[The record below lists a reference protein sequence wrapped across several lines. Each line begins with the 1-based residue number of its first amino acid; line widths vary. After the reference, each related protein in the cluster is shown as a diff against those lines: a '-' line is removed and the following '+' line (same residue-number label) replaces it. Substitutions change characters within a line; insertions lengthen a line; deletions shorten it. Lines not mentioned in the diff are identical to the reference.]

1 MAANLMPA
9 PASVAGIAQL
19 RGVRECLQWFTKEK
33 QWINEIHLELCRIPA
48 PTFLEQQRAE
58 WMAAQ
63 FRAFGWKSQ
72 IDRAGNVVAF
82 LGEKPRGPYVAVTA
96 HLDTVLSPRAKDDI
110 SIGTDGKLHGPGVSD
125 NGSGLTALLAMARAI
140 KASPDIEDRRAEPV
154 LIGNVGEE
162 GEGNLTGMRWLCKSD
177 LAREITTFLVID
189 GAATDHI
196 TTRGLGS
203 RRFEITITGPGG
215 HSWSD
220 YGIGNPVH
228 ALGRAVAFF
237 TETKL
242 NGGPRS
248 SFNVGLIDGGTSI
261 NSIPSLARA
270 KVDIRSES
278 NEKMEELV
286 GLLNAAVER
295 AQEQENQRASGGKVT
310 AKVREIGARP
320 AAELEEQTPVLSY
333 VRAVDAY
340 LGIRSRLD
348 CSSTD
353 ANIPLSL
360 GIPAVSIG
368 AGGQGGGAHTLKEW
382 YNPEGRDLGL
392 KRIFLT
398 LSLLLRDPTVGPTA
412 E

>member
-19 RGVRECLQWFTKEK
+19 RGVRECLQWFTREK
-33 QWINEIHLELCRIPA
+33 QWINEIHIELCRIPA

-140 KASPDIEDRRAEPV
+140 KVSPDIEDRRAEPV

-286 GLLNAAVER
+286 GLLSAAVER

-310 AKVREIGARP
+310 AKVKEIGARP
-320 AAELEEQTPVLSY
+320 AAELEERAAVLGCI
-333 VRAVDAY
+333 RAVDAH

-382 YNPEGRDLGL
+382 YNTEGRELGL
-392 KRIFLT
+392 KRT
-398 LSLLLRDPTVGPTA
+398 
-412 E
+412 